1 MSKKIIRAAVA
12 AAASLL
18 CAASY
23 AQTTSSVTLYGS
35 LDQYLNYIKS
45 SNDSKTNTIKSLNDG
60 STLRSRIG
68 FKGVESLT
76 DDLSVKFQL
85 EGGLG
90 ADTGAQADSTR
101 FFDRQ
106 AWVGLSSKT
115 YGEFRAGRQ
124 NGIVFGR
131 GDYIDFTSRTLGSM
145 VNNFGT
151 PSRYDND
158 LSWQSPR
165 TAGFLAEVHYAL
177 GETTLSATH
186 QAVYQLGLDYLNG
199 PWRVGYADITG
210 KANTNSVVKK
220 SVIYRNLYA
229 NYDYGQGKVY
239 AVFIRSNNSTSSKTA
254 AGALVSNNSGAIL
267 GNVGGTVTGTN
278 TATAPT
284 VQADIAR
291 YYNIIQLSAD
301 YKITPQL
308 RIGALYGQINGGD
321 KAGAKGGAIGAYYD
335 LSKRTTLVGML
346 DTVSN
351 QANGGFRPSASAGL
365 AQNFTGAD
373 ANGKRINGVQAGIV
387 HRF

>member
-1 MSKKIIRAAVA
+1 MSKKIIRASIA

-18 CAASY
+18 CASAY
-23 AQTTSSVTLYGS
+23 AQATSSVTLYGS

-45 SNDSKTNTIKSLNDG
+45 SNSSKTNTIRSLNDG
-60 STLRSRIG
+60 STLRSRLG
-68 FKGVESLT
+68 FKGVEALT
-76 DDLSVKFQL
+76 DDLSAKFQL

-90 ADTGAQADSTR
+90 ADTGAQADTTR

-106 AWVGLSSKT
+106 AWVGLSSKS

-186 QAVYQLGLDYLNG
+186 QAVYQLGLDYVNG
-199 PWRVGYADITG
+199 PFRVGYADITG
-210 KANTNSVVKK
+210 KANANSVVKK
-220 SVIYRNLYA
+220 SVTYRNLYA

-239 AVFIRSNNSTSSKTA
+239 AVFIRSNNSTSSTTLTN
-254 AGALVSNNSGAIL
+254 GVAIL

-278 TATAPT
+278 TAANPT
-284 VQADIAR
+284 IQTDIKR
-291 YYNIIQLSAD
+291 FYNIVQLSAD
-301 YKITPQL
+301 YKVTPQL
-308 RIGALYGQINGGD
+308 RIGALYGQIND
-321 KAGAKGGAIGAYYD
+321 TSHNNMGAKGGAIGAYYD

-351 QANGGFRPSASAGL
+351 ESNGSFRPSASAGL
-365 AQNFTGAD
+365 AQNFSGAD
-373 ANGKRINGVQAGIV
+373 IKGKRVNGVQAGIV

>member
-1 MSKKIIRAAVA
+1 MKIHKTALA
-12 AAASLL
+12 AALVCAS
-18 CAASY
+18 AGAF
-23 AQTTSSVTLYGS
+23 AQTSSVTLYGS

-45 SNDSKTNTIKSLNDG
+45 SNNSSTNTIKSLNDG

-68 FKGVESLT
+68 FRGVESLT
-76 DDLSVKFQL
+76 DDLSAKFQL

-165 TAGFLAEVHYAL
+165 MSGVMLEAHYSL
-177 GETTLSATH
+177 GELNSSGAK
-186 QAVYQLGLDYLNG
+186 QGGVYQLGADYLNG
-199 PWRVGYADITG
+199 PFRVGYADITG
-210 KANTNSVVKK
+210 KAAMNSVVKK
-220 SVIYRNLYA
+220 NVTYRNLYA

-239 AVFIRSNNSTSSKTA
+239 AVFIRSNNSTSTTTLA
-254 AGALVSNNSGAIL
+254 NGAAIL

-278 TATAPT
+278 TATNPT
-284 VQADIAR
+284 IQADLSR
-291 YYNIIQLSAD
+291 YYNIVQLSAD
-301 YKITPQL
+301 YRVTPQL
-308 RIGALYGQINGGD
+308 RVGALYGQIKDTSNSNM
-321 KAGAKGGAIGAYYD
+321 GAKGGAIGAYYD

-351 QANGGFRPSASAGL
+351 QANGSFRPSASAGL
-365 AQNFTGAD
+365 AQNFSGAD
-373 ANGKRINGVQAGIV
+373 AIGKRINGVQAGIV